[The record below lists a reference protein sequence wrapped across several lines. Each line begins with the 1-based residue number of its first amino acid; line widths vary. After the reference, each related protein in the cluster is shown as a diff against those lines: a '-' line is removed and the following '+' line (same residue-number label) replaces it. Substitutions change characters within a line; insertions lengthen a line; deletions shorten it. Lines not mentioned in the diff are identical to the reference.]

1 MIIPQYEAGCPHVT
15 HPSATKLF
23 KNPAE
28 ALNLNNFV
36 RLACVKHAASVHP
49 EPGSNS
55 HIKKF
60 FLSVLSDVYP
70 LLFFIV
76 LFLNLELTL
85 GSLINCSVFKDQ
97 CLFLLSAFHCQQKL
111 FYHFLFSLSRT
122 FFKFFSTFFQ
132 AVFFNFTFV
141 LSQLVALSCSD
152 IYQLYQLISKCQEL
166 FLSFFKKFFQL
177 LFNTLFQFFLL
188 SPIGQR
194 QVLIIHTLQKMSTL
208 FLKKF

>member
-85 GSLINCSVFKDQ
+85 GSFNSYVIL
-97 CLFLLSAFHCQQKL
+97 
-111 FYHFLFSLSRT
+111 
-122 FFKFFSTFFQ
+122 FSTFT
-132 AVFFNFTFV
+132 VRN
-141 LSQLVALSCSD
+141 
-152 IYQLYQLISKCQEL
+152 
-166 FLSFFKKFFQL
+166 L
-177 LFNTLFQFFLL
+177 L
-188 SPIGQR
+188 
-194 QVLIIHTLQKMSTL
+194 
-208 FLKKF
+208 